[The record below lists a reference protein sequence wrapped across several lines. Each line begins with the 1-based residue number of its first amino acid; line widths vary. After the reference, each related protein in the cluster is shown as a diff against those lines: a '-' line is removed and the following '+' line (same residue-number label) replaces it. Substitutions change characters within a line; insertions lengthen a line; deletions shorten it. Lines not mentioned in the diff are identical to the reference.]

1 MVGEMSGGTNVVVAQ
16 MSHFIIGGTNVTFLV
31 IGGTNVYFIEGGT
44 NVRWDCGPFVWW
56 HL

>member
-44 NVRWDCGPFVWW
+44 NVRWDCGTYV
-56 HL
+56 

>member
-1 MVGEMSGGTNVVVAQ
+1 MVGEISGGTNVVVAQ
-16 MSHFIIGGTNVTFLV
+16 MPHFI

-44 NVRWDCGPFVWW
+44 NVRWDCGTYVWW

>member
-16 MSHFIIGGTNVTFLV
+16 MSYFIIGGTNVTFLV

-44 NVRWDCGPFVWW
+44 NVRWDCGTYVWW
-56 HL
+56 NL